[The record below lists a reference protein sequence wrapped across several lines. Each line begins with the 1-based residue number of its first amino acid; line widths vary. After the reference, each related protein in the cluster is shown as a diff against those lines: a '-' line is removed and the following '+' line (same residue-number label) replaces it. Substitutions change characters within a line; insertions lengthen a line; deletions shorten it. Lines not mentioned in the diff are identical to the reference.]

1 MSNENEYLVLCNE
14 LKEQYKE
21 LENEKKKI
29 NEELIFFKKTF
40 ATTYGTIRLIDNLA
54 SKEPLLDNTLLE
66 MIENL
71 RTFHSD
77 IFEEY
82 ILLVKKEE
90 EEEEEVE
97 EEELTIIA
105 EIV

>member
-1 MSNENEYLVLCNE
+1 MSNENEYLVICNE

-21 LENEKKKI
+21 LEKEKIKL

-54 SKEPLLDNTLLE
+54 SKEPILNNTLVE
-66 MIENL
+66 MIEYL
-71 RTFHSD
+71 RSFHSD
-77 IFEEY
+77 IFEEN
-82 ILLVKKEE
+82 ILLIKREE
-90 EEEEEVE
+90 EEEEEE
-97 EEELTIIA
+97 ITLIA